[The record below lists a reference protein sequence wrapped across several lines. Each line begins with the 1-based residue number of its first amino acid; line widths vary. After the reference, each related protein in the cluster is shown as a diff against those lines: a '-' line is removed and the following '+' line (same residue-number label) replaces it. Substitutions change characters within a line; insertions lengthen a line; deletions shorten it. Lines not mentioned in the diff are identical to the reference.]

1 MNIPHITAEAAEPHL
16 DWLAVAAA
24 LEAGH
29 DLPKAQMQDVVLE
42 RGEDVMLSR
51 HAWIDGLGALVK
63 TAMIFP
69 ENMQRFGRANLN
81 GNVALYGD
89 ADGCLSATLDFAL
102 VTKWKTAG
110 DSLLAA
116 LKLARPDSRNILVLG
131 AGTVARSLIEA
142 YSAGFPDARF
152 TLWNRTAAKLPALVQ
167 AFPGHD
173 ITIAADLEHAVRA
186 ADIVTSGTMAYQP
199 FLRGAWLQPGQ
210 HVDLIGAYLPE
221 MREADDEAMRRSRIF
236 VDSYET
242 TVEQIGELIDP
253 IRNGTISRDD
263 ILADFHD
270 LPSGRFARSS
280 SDEITLHK
288 NGGGAHLDLMI
299 AAHIREVCR

>member
-1 MNIPHITAEAAEPHL
+1 MTIRHITASEAEPHL
-16 DWLAVAAA
+16 NWLAVAAA

-29 DLPKAQMQDVVLE
+29 DLPKADMKDVVLN
-42 RGEDVMLSR
+42 RGDDVMLSR

-69 ENMQRFGRANLN
+69 ANMERFGIANLN
-81 GNVALYGD
+81 GNVALYDD
-89 ADGCLSATLDFAL
+89 ADGCLSATMDFAL

-116 LKLARPDSRNILVLG
+116 LKLARPDSRNILILG

-152 TLWNRTAAKLPALVQ
+152 TLWNRTASKLPPLLEAW
-167 AFPGHD
+167 PGHD
-173 ITIAADLEHAVRA
+173 ITIADDLEKAVRA
-186 ADIVTSGTMAYQP
+186 ADIISSGTMAYQP
-199 FLRGAWLQPGQ
+199 FLRGDWLQPGQ

-236 VDSYET
+236 VDSFET
-242 TVEQIGELIDP
+242 TVDQIGELIDP
-253 IRNGTISRDD
+253 LANGTITRKD

-270 LPSGRFARSS
+270 LPGGQFARRSA
-280 SDEITLHK
+280 DEITLHK

-299 AAHIREVCR
+299 AAHIREVSL